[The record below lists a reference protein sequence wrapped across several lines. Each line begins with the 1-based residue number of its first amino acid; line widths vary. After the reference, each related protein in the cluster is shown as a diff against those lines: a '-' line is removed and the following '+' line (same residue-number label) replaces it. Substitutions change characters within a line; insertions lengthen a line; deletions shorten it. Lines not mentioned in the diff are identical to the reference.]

1 MNLNPLFQKQ
11 AELDE
16 YIVKRKNLEGHDL
29 LKMKTVALICELY
42 EFANEARFFK
52 YWSNDTNPKRDTL
65 LEEYVD
71 MIHFVISIANDL
83 GVHEH
88 KYVTTQPKGP
98 NDLILGI
105 TNLATIIPTS
115 KSKEHVK
122 SLLNNIITLGY
133 YFGLTEE
140 QVLEAYEKKNE
151 INYARQNSDY

>member
-1 MNLNPLFQKQ
+1 MNLNPLFRKQ

-83 GVHEH
+83 GVHEY
-88 KYVTTQPKGP
+88 KYVATQPKGP

-105 TNLATIIPTS
+105 TNLATIIPAS

-122 SLLNNIITLGY
+122 SLLNNIIT
-133 YFGLTEE
+133 
-140 QVLEAYEKKNE
+140 
-151 INYARQNSDY
+151 